1 MASITS
7 KNNPSVRRTSLIAS
21 NTSAARR
28 KDLLGDEPVV
38 GGASEA
44 RVSKRQVA
52 DECLTIDDIFI
63 PGSYYAF
70 PLRDEVPAGYYF
82 SEIADISIREKNGK
96 TLLDVS
102 YDIRG
107 YDYENEGQEYQI
119 KQAYALGSE
128 HLAKFY
134 DALKK
139 AGVKPGASLRSAI
152 GVQERIR
159 LAYVSN
165 NSDIGSI
172 IARVPYHEDPDNDDS
187 EFDDFLSEDDE

>member
-7 KNNPSVRRTSLIAS
+7 KNNPSARRTSLITS

-52 DECLTIDDIFI
+52 AECLTIDDIFI

-152 GVQERIR
+152 GVQERIH

-172 IARVPYHEDPDNDDS
+172 IARVPYHEGPDNDDS
-187 EFDDFLSEDDE
+187 EFDDFLAEDDE

>member
-1 MASITS
+1 MAPITS
-7 KNNPSVRRTSLIAS
+7 RNNHSVRRTPLGAVH
-21 NTSAARR
+21 TSGTRR
-28 KDLLGDEPVV
+28 KDLLSDEPVA
-38 GGASEA
+38 GGTSEA
-44 RVSKRQVA
+44 CASKRQVA
-52 DECLTIDDIFI
+52 AECLTIDDIFI

-82 SEIADISIREKNGK
+82 SQIADISIREKNGK

-102 YDIRG
+102 YDIQG

-172 IARVPYHEDPDNDDS
+172 IARAPYHEDSDDAYD
-187 EFDDFLSEDDE
+187 EDEDLCVEDDE